1 MQLPDKAP
9 LVENVVITSADELS
23 ELVKEAL
30 SQGKGAFLKIFA
42 KDKNGKYY
50 ITVLFDSSK
59 VLAVECLVVDNKQ
72 TLIGDEA
79 LKLLKSLLGRPMVV
93 DVYSLDEIEMKL
105 SIAEN
110 LDVYSETPKIPLN
123 ELFSFELLQPPK
135 VEVSKPQVAQEKS
148 KGIPATEEKPAPTT
162 SKPAPQPV
170 PKPSGGKPEV
180 IVNFTGGSIPEE
192 AFKKYAENII
202 KEAGRIRGISVNRVE
217 FDANV
222 GEGVVYINV
231 RVYGTSESDDRRQ
244 LEVAEKRIFHIV
256 SKHAPIILREAE
268 YKPILRDISV
278 VLNGREVKPQQI
290 VDTDKKKEGNV
301 TPDGRIKLAVL
312 EDVWPYFSNFA
323 RTVIKELETAGIK
336 VTRAYFDIK
345 GRREFEINLAIAVE
359 SEFDRATT
367 ERTIRTILTRHA
379 RELGRS
385 IGRYI
390 SVHSVDVELIE
401 RTTTVK
407 PSIPT
412 VTSGKAAEI
421 LAKKELLE
429 KEVERLL
436 KEAGIE
442 ELAPLTEEKRREAEE
457 TLLKSRIEPAIETL
471 KNRIH
476 AELKLIPRVTFKWL
490 KLNHEI
496 QGSTVY
502 VNIEAS
508 FVKES
513 VGGLFGA
520 YSGVSDE
527 RIKKDITETINR
539 IIQDI
544 SREYGVAIRPKKIS
558 IILR

>member
-9 LVENVVITSADELS
+9 LVENVVVTSAGELTELIKKALS
-23 ELVKEAL
+23 E
-30 SQGKGAFLKIFA
+30 GKGAFLKIFT
-42 KDKNGKYY
+42 KDKKAKYY

-59 VLAVECLVVDNKQ
+59 VLAVECLIVDNKQ
-72 TLIGDEA
+72 TLIGADA
-79 LKLLKSLLGRPMVV
+79 VNLLKSLLGRPMVV

-110 LDVYSETPKIPLN
+110 LDVYSETPKIPLD
-123 ELFSFELLQPPK
+123 ELFSGGSVQPPK
-135 VEVSKPQVAQEKS
+135 IEVPRPQPRQIPEKKPKEKPT
-148 KGIPATEEKPAPTT
+148 IEEKPAP
-162 SKPAPQPV
+162 KPV
-170 PKPSGGKPEV
+170 GGKPEIV
-180 IVNFTGGSIPEE
+180 VNFTGGKIPEE

-202 KEAGRIRGISVNRVE
+202 KEASRIRGVSVNRIE

-222 GEGVVYINV
+222 GEGVVYLNV
-231 RVYGTSESDDRRQ
+231 HVYGSSESTDKRS
-244 LEVAEKRIFHIV
+244 LEIAEKRLFHIV

-278 VLNGREVKPQQI
+278 VLNGEEARPQEI
-290 VDTDKKKEGNV
+290 VEKDKKKTGAV
-301 TPDGRIKLAVL
+301 TKDGRIQLSVL

-323 RTVIKELETAGIK
+323 RTVVKELETAGMK
-336 VTRAYFDIK
+336 VTRAYFDVK
-345 GRREFEINLAIAVE
+345 GRREFEINLSIAVE
-359 SEFDRATT
+359 GPFDKATT
-367 ERTIRTILTRHA
+367 EKTIRTILSRHA
-379 RELGRS
+379 KELSSS
-385 IGRYI
+385 INRYI
-390 SVHSVDVELIE
+390 TVHNVEVELVE
-401 RTTTVK
+401 RSLK
-407 PSIPT
+407 RPAPAKKT

-442 ELAPLTEEKRREAEE
+442 ELAPLTEEKKKEAEE
-457 TLLKSRIEPAIETL
+457 TLLRSRIEPAIETL

-502 VNIEAS
+502 VDIEAS

-527 RIKKDITETINR
+527 RIKRDITETINR
-539 IIQDI
+539 IIRDV
-544 SREYGVAIRPKKIS
+544 SSEYSVAIRPKKINV
-558 IILR
+558 ILR